1 MRHEYTLFKRY
12 KDAKNKKGVV
22 WFFYYYDE
30 DGTRKPKS
38 TGKSLK
44 HEAVAVVEKFLAQN
58 DSKDRTLNEYAKTF
72 FVWDECLYI
81 KRQLAKGKRF
91 SKTNA
96 TLRRDHL
103 TNYILPQFGKR

>member
-22 WFFYYYDE
+22 WFFYYYDD

-44 HEAVAVVEKFLAQN
+44 HEAVCSGRKVSYTERHQ
-58 DSKDRTLNEYAKTF
+58 
-72 FVWDECLYI
+72 
-81 KRQLAKGKRF
+81 
-91 SKTNA
+91 
-96 TLRRDHL
+96 
-103 TNYILPQFGKR
+103 